1 MRHERT
7 MMIEDDYP
15 AAIYAT
21 AFNPIRATS

>member
-7 MMIEDDYP
+7 MIIEDDYP

-21 AFNPIRATS
+21 AFNPIRAPS